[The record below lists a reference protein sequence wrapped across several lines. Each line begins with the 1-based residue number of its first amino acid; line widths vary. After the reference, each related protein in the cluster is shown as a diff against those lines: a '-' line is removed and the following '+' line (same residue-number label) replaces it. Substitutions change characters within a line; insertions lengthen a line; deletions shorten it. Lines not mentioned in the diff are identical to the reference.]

1 MTMQASAIGNLKNR
15 FIYSSVNVVIERK
28 IRNYSVFGQ
37 RFSWIIRGHL
47 YANQDAKGTFA
58 TVKMSK
64 NLQIILNFTC

>member
-15 FIYSSVNVVIERK
+15 FIYSSVVVIGRK

-37 RFSWIIRGHL
+37 RFSGIIRGLL
-47 YANQDAKGTFA
+47 YANQDTKGTFA

-64 NLQIILNFTC
+64 NLQIIPNFTC